1 MSQENLLNA
10 VISSNIDE
18 IVNLLKSGVEVTKDI
33 VSEADKTLKEFEK
46 QSKKNKALLND
57 TTIEHT
63 NQYRIYKMLFLYMKG
78 YELKSI
84 LTTYGYNVESKQIEN
99 KQKVK
104 NKNAG
109 NGRYKAVDL
118 MRGNNGSQ
126 KHPLILV
133 K

>member
-63 NQYRIYKMLFLYMKG
+63 NQYRIYKMLLLYMKG

-104 NKNAG
+104 K
-109 NGRYKAVDL
+109 
-118 MRGNNGSQ
+118 Q
-126 KHPLILV
+126 KQN
-133 K
+133 